1 MLIGLIVVIAFVAIS
16 VYVVSLNSKKEIP
29 QGVCEISMWKYR
41 NVRKIII
48 PKSVKDISI
57 EAFKGC
63 ASLKCIDGDL
73 SGIVYIGCSA
83 FAGCSSLVI
92 VSDSVLSSLAS
103 VGSSAFEGTAIYS
116 ISMPHIT
123 SLGNGSF
130 RHCSGNTFANCRNLK
145 EVVLSTKIQKIE
157 NSLFEGCVSL
167 DSLSFY
173 CEEED
178 KYYSTNEKG
187 SIVIPDCIK
196 EIKSFAFQGCNSI
209 RKLRL
214 PSNISLGFKCFADC
228 KNLREL
234 YVSGTTKID
243 STVIERCPK
252 VKIIQ
257 Y

>member
-1 MLIGLIVVIAFVAIS
+1 MLISLIVVIAFVAIC
-16 VYVVSLNSKKEIP
+16 VYVVSSNSQKEIP
-29 QGVCEISMWKYR
+29 QGVCEISMWEYR
-41 NVRKIII
+41 NARKIVI
-48 PKSVKDISI
+48 PKSVKNIGI
-57 EAFKGC
+57 ETFKGC
-63 ASLKCIDGDL
+63 TSLKCIDGDL

-83 FAGCSSLVI
+83 FAGCSSLVV
-92 VSDSVLSSLAS
+92 VSDGILSSVS
-103 VGSSAFEGTAIYS
+103 MVGSSAFEGTAIHS
-116 ISMPHIT
+116 ISMPHVKY
-123 SLGNGSF
+123 LGDGNF
-130 RHCSGNTFANCRNLK
+130 RHCSGNTFADCRNLK

-157 NSLFEGCVSL
+157 NMLFKGCVSL

-187 SIVIPDCIK
+187 SVVIPDCIK
-196 EIKSFAFQGCNSI
+196 EIKSSAFQGCNSI

-214 PSNISLGFKCFADC
+214 PSNISLGFRCFADC

-234 YVSGTTKID
+234 YVSGTTEIN